1 MFDSHNRICKSQAL
15 VEQMQHL
22 LWRTHT
28 RVMITP
34 APTQRVTFAFQLCG
48 DEHNMFPLW
57 LNNTDS
63 KHRQFGSGNA
73 LQRVLWK
80 KKAAYLIVK

>member
-1 MFDSHNRICKSQAL
+1 
-15 VEQMQHL
+15 
-22 LWRTHT
+22 
-28 RVMITP
+28 MITP

-73 LQRVLWK
+73 LQRILWK
-80 KKAAYLIVK
+80 KSSILDSKMTFLAEVCGKGILAY